1 VTLAIAAATAFVWF
15 IAWGIGLNAQLME
28 AAGFS
33 SLRIR
38 GMDPGFGLVRGLLSP
53 LTGTLAHVDFWH
65 LLFNMLML
73 LFCGRSIEPIIGSP
87 QFALLYILGA
97 YGAVA
102 AHLAVSPDS
111 AVLGVGASGAVS
123 AALGAY
129 AILFGR
135 RRMKIA
141 NPKLATALYALWLLA
156 AWTVLQL
163 ILGLASAM
171 SGRGIAVAAHIGGF
185 IVGLLLA
192 QPLLLLRY
200 RRA

>member
-1 VTLAIAAATAFVWF
+1 
-15 IAWGIGLNAQLME
+15 
-28 AAGFS
+28 
-33 SLRIR
+33 
-38 GMDPGFGLVRGLLSP
+38 
-53 LTGTLAHVDFWH
+53 
-65 LLFNMLML
+65 
-73 LFCGRSIEPIIGSP
+73 
-87 QFALLYILGA
+87 
-97 YGAVA
+97 
-102 AHLAVSPDS
+102 
-111 AVLGVGASGAVS
+111 VLGVGASGAVS